1 MFGFGV
7 VIVCAFI
14 DELGFI
20 AQYIEAVSET
30 FGYPQLAFVFCR
42 QDLAY
47 PFAESRGVFT
57 HIDGHVEYFADNHAH
72 EFALCVFSLIVQAA
86 QYAFA
91 GFGVVFLHEGA
102 VADLGFEP
110 LVAEGFHK
118 KAARVAEDFGFKQFY
133 VRNGGINDVHRFIFH
148 LKAV

>member
-20 AQYIEAVSET
+20 AQYIEAVCET
-30 FGYPQLAFVFCR
+30 FGYPQLAFVFCG
-42 QDLAY
+42 QNFAH
-47 PFAESRGVFT
+47 PFAESGGVFT
-57 HIDGHVEYFADNHAH
+57 HVDSYIEYFADNHAY
-72 EFALCVFSLIVQAA
+72 EFALCVFGLIVQAA

-91 GFGVVFLHEGA
+91 GFGMVFLHEGA
-102 VADLGFEP
+102 VADLGLEP

-118 KAARVAEDFGFKQFY
+118 KAARVAEDLGLKQFY
-133 VRNGGINDVHRFIFH
+133 VRNGGINDVHLFIFH